1 MKSKTLL
8 LSTLL
13 LLSSTAIS
21 YGQLGRQF
29 PSERKIVK
37 DPRTGLDITFLTSK
51 SGMYDHKTY
60 QTHTQWT
67 ADGKWCIFDSKN
79 RADGNAIAVN
89 EDTGEM
95 IQVTEGGYTGKILIS
110 RKEMKMFFLRNKM
123 NPKARRKGSMQH
135 YEAPQTV
142 TKEIVESDLAAIFAD
157 SHAGKMKKANR
168 YERVVATIPPEYG
181 IGGGDIA
188 LDATEKAIY
197 FRTGREYAAQHLP
210 AGTKIE
216 PNFGPRG
223 MGAGPTGIAAVN
235 IETGEIKNV
244 ISVGFQIGH
253 VQTNPWKPG
262 EIIFCWETGG
272 KAPQRTWMV
281 QADGTG
287 LQPVYRETEYDWVTH
302 EAVIGPD
309 ELVIAIMGHRPM
321 QRVDQ
326 TNFVYDAANPGQEP
340 DWGPSG
346 TREKA
351 TGIAVVNLR
360 THALILEGQIPY
372 GSGFWHVHG
381 SPDGHWVVG
390 DNFRREL
397 WLVDRHTGERILLT
411 AGHKETAQDH
421 IHPTFSPDGTKINFQ
436 SAMLS
441 EDGRSMNIC
450 VIKLPQRLLDRY
462 RK

>member
-1 MKSKTLL
+1 MKHKNMLLSALL
-8 LSTLL
+8 LIAG
-13 LLSSTAIS
+13 TAAG

-29 PSERKIVK
+29 PSERRIVK
-37 DPRTGLDITFLTSK
+37 DPRTGMDIIFLTSK
-51 SGMYDHKTY
+51 SGMFDHKTY
-60 QTHTQWT
+60 QTHSQWT

-79 RADGNAIAVN
+79 RAEGNAIAVN
-89 EDTGEM
+89 EDSGEM

-110 RKEMKMFFLRNKM
+110 RKEMKMFFLRNQKD
-123 NPKARRKGSMQH
+123 PKARRKGKS
-135 YEAPQTV
+135 QTAEGPKNL
-142 TKEIVESDLAAIFAD
+142 TKEIVETDLAALFAD
-157 SHAGKMKKANR
+157 SHAGKMKKAGH

-188 LDATEKAIY
+188 LDASERTVY

-210 AGTKIE
+210 EGTKIE
-216 PNFGPRG
+216 PNFGPRH

-235 IETGEIKNV
+235 LETGAITNV
-244 ISVGFQIGH
+244 ITVGFQIGH

-287 LQPVYRETEYDWVTH
+287 LQPIYEETKYDWVTH
-302 EAVIGPD
+302 EAVIGRD
-309 ELVIAIMGHRPM
+309 EIAIAILGHRPM
-321 QRVDQ
+321 QPVNKDK
-326 TNFVYDAANPGQEP
+326 FVYDAANPGQEP
-340 DWGPSG
+340 GWGPSG
-346 TREKA
+346 TRAKA
-351 TGIAVVNLR
+351 TGLAVVNLR
-360 THALILEGQIPY
+360 THALSLEGQIPY

-381 SPDGHWVVG
+381 SADGHWVVG

-397 WLVDRHTGERILLT
+397 WLIDRHTGERILLT

-450 VIKLPQRLLDRY
+450 VIRLPQSLLDRY
-462 RK
+462 KH